1 MDARIVEWL
10 NAGVGKFAPWD
21 ALMEAV
27 MSDYLAPVTGSL
39 VLLALWFYGNGDQ
52 ERYRNQLATVTGA
65 IGVGFANLGVMLVN
79 NHYFRPRPFVALD
92 VQPLF
97 YMPTDSSFPA
107 NTAGVG
113 FAIATAVIF
122 RHRRLGAA
130 LYALAFLWSFGRVY
144 AAVHYPTDVLAGA
157 AMGVAASLLG
167 WALVRLLGFIPRLVL
182 GAARSFFLA

>member
-52 ERYRNQLATVTGA
+52 ERYRNQLATVMGA
-65 IGVGFANLGVMLVN
+65 MGVGFANLGVSLVN
-79 NHYFRPRPFVALD
+79 NHYFRPRPFVTLD

-113 FAIATAVIF
+113 FAIATAVF
-122 RHRRLGAA
+122 LRHRRLGAA

-144 AAVHYPTDVLAGA
+144 SAVHYPSDVLAGA
-157 AMGVAASLLG
+157 AMGVAAALLSWG
-167 WALVRLLGFIPRLVL
+167 LVRLLGFIPRAVL
-182 GAARSFFLA
+182 GAARSFHLA